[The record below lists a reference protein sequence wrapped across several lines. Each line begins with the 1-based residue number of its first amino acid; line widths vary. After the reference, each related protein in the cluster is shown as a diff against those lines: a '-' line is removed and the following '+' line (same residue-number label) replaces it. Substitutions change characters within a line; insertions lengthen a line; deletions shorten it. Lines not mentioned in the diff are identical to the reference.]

1 MAERHSS
8 RSRRAF
14 NSAAAALVLPLLL
27 CVLLTFQL
35 TLLIGML
42 REREAGGISSM
53 IDAEI
58 NVCKCKDTTTHRTH
72 FPNLIASV
80 LFSDDPSTL
89 FPTLGAC
96 LSVFGADVGE
106 ITR

>member
-14 NSAAAALVLPLLL
+14 NSAAAALVLLLLL

-58 NVCKCKDTTTHRTH
+58 NVCKCKRYDDA
-72 FPNLIASV
+72 PNALPELDRQRVI
-80 LFSDDPSTL
+80 L
-89 FPTLGAC
+89 
-96 LSVFGADVGE
+96 
-106 ITR
+106 

>member
-8 RSRRAF
+8 RYHRAF
-14 NSAAAALVLPLLL
+14 DSAAAVLVLPLLL
-27 CVLLTFQL
+27 CFLLTFQL

-58 NVCKCKDTTTHRTH
+58 NVCKCKRYDDA
-72 FPNLIASV
+72 PNALPELDRQRVI
-80 LFSDDPSTL
+80 L
-89 FPTLGAC
+89 
-96 LSVFGADVGE
+96 
-106 ITR
+106 